1 MQEYAYKIHGEPVKV
16 RVPQDSFDLEAFK
29 RWFMNANNKGPVALD
44 TETTGLDIYSP
55 GYRLRTVQFGDPFT
69 AWVIHWERG
78 GAFAEY
84 AARAL
89 QHGNRFQIHNAP
101 FDWAVLGRHGR
112 VPGFT
117 ATIEHLAPRTIDTRL
132 KAGLIDPR
140 QPQEGG
146 RGTALKPL
154 SAYYIDPS
162 APDTQGDLT
171 AVFRSLKLT
180 KATGWAGIPLDH
192 PTYNLY
198 AGLDV
203 LLTSRLDAKLDAEL
217 KRLEVRPRLVQYE
230 HEIARICAV
239 MQRKG
244 MLLDAEYTRELDG
257 ALAAEAEEFE
267 AKARR
272 FGVTN
277 VNAPAQLR
285 EALKGMGERWEEGE
299 TTGSGALKVDKAVLH
314 RFADLDRNSGE
325 PLGTRTPNPL
335 ALAIIRSKRAGKWR
349 SAYTS
354 TFLETMDSDGRVHPF
369 INSMQA
375 RTGRMSVTRPALQTL
390 PSGDHKIR
398 RCLLAEPGE
407 VMISTDFAAV
417 ELRVLAA
424 LADVKQMKR
433 AIAANE
439 DLHSFTARMVFG
451 PDFTDKHR
459 KISKGIAFG
468 KVYGGGARTI
478 QRQTGAPME
487 EVRAAM
493 AAYDRV
499 YPEVRRMSNR
509 WQREAYETGMV
520 HVSVTGRRLPLDRE
534 RTYAVVNYACQS
546 AARDVLGQSLINLES
561 QGLLPYLR
569 LPIHDEVLASAPAR
583 EAKEIGRAIKDAMTF
598 DLFGVRIDA
607 DAEIGGQSWG
617 SLYMTERVG
626 KKTVPHA
633 AQLVELDPYFAAH
646 PGAAWEW
653 RNAALAA

>member
-101 FDWAVLGRHGR
+101 FDWAVLDRHGR

-154 SAYYIDPS
+154 SAYYIDPT

-285 EALKGMGERWEEGE
+285 EALKGMGEVWEDGE

-354 TFLETMDSDGRVHPF
+354 TFLETMDRDGAELFATAAERRPPVAGRRFVHADSNGNAAGSSTEDAILQGFLELVERDAVALWWYNRVRRPGVDLHAAADPWTEELIEVHRGLGRQVWALDLTSDLGIPVFAALSRRTDKAAEDIVFGFGAQPAGRRNLLWMLFVDPAMRELF
-369 INSMQA
+369 VDWPAQA
-375 RTGRMSVTRPALQTL
+375 PAMLSTF
-390 PSGDHKIR
+390 R
-398 RCLLAEPGE
+398 R
-407 VMISTDFAAV
+407 DFASA
-417 ELRVLAA
+417 
-424 LADVKQMKR
+424 
-433 AIAANE
+433 
-439 DLHSFTARMVFG
+439 S
-451 PDFTDKHR
+451 
-459 KISKGIAFG
+459 
-468 KVYGGGARTI
+468 
-478 QRQTGAPME
+478 GAPDITELVDELERVAPEFKAWWREHDVHGACMG
-487 EVRAAM
+487 VR
-493 AAYDRV
+493 
-499 YPEVRRMSNR
+499 S
-509 WQREAYETGMV
+509 
-520 HVSVTGRRLPLDRE
+520 
-534 RTYAVVNYACQS
+534 
-546 AARDVLGQSLINLES
+546 
-561 QGLLPYLR
+561 LR
-569 LPIHDEVLASAPAR
+569 LPAGPSRP
-583 EAKEIGRAIKDAMTF
+583 
-598 DLFGVRIDA
+598 
-607 DAEIGGQSWG
+607 
-617 SLYMTERVG
+617 
-626 KKTVPHA
+626 
-633 AQLVELDPYFAAH
+633 
-646 PGAAWEW
+646 
-653 RNAALAA
+653 